1 MKRLLTA
8 LFGLAAVIG
17 VPSTASAGQILDE
30 IKARGKLRCG
40 IYDNVPGL
48 ATLDDKGRWQG
59 FDVDYCRAVAAGL
72 FGNGDA
78 VEFVKLTFAQG
89 IPALKS
95 REVDV
100 AGLAIT
106 LTVGRDA
113 EQGLDFIG
121 PTLYSGH
128 GFMVHKRVN
137 AKKIEDLN
145 GATICVVAGTVTDS
159 LISDYFK
166 ARNMTYKAVA
176 FENTNQRY
184 EYYENGRC
192 DVVTSEIPFLGTRR
206 LRLKNPDD
214 HVILPETFE
223 KSHMGPVI
231 IEIDPQWSNVA
242 RSIHYALINAEE
254 YGVCEDTLAKQMDS
268 KDPAVQRFI
277 GKTEDAIGP
286 KMGLAKDFTVNI
298 VKAVG
303 CYADIWERNF
313 GMKSPVKLPRG
324 MNALPQN
331 GGLQWSPNWR

>member
-1 MKRLLTA
+1 MKLMRTA
-8 LFGLAAVIG
+8 LLILAASIG
-17 VPSTASAGQILDE
+17 IVSSAAAGPVLDE

-40 IYDNVPGL
+40 IYDSVPGL

-59 FDVDYCRAVAAGL
+59 FDVDYCRAVAATL
-72 FGNGDA
+72 FGSGDA
-78 VEFVKLTFAQG
+78 VEFVKMTFAQG

-95 REVDV
+95 REVDI
-100 AGLAIT
+100 AALAIT
-106 LTVGRDA
+106 LTAGRDG

-128 GFMVHKRVN
+128 GFMVHKRTN

-176 FENTNQRY
+176 FENSNQRY

-206 LRLKNPDD
+206 LRLKNPDE
-214 HVILPETFE
+214 HIILSETFE
-223 KSHMGPVI
+223 KSHMGPVL
-231 IEIDPQWSNVA
+231 IEGDPQWSNVA
-242 RSIHYALINAEE
+242 RMVHYALINAEE
-254 YGVCEDTLAKQMDS
+254 YGVCQDTIATKMDS
-268 KDPAVQRFI
+268 KDPAVQRFL

-286 KMGLAKDFTVNI
+286 KMGLAKDFTVNL

-303 CYADIWERNF
+303 CYADIWDRNF
-313 GMKSPVKLPRG
+313 GMKSAVKLPRG
-324 MNALPQN
+324 MNGLPQD